1 MILSLLTSRLAGPI
15 ASGVAVLLAMAL
27 GWQTIQLAGARNAA
41 SKAEKRAAEAVSQ
54 LGRCQGNRATLEAA
68 LSVQNEAVA
77 KWKAEGDAKAKA
89 AREAA
94 DDARKAQRDADR
106 LAARLAG
113 IKSAPTC
120 EGREAAVRDMVARV
134 VR

>member
-1 MILSLLTSRLAGPI
+1 MISFLTSRLAGPI
-15 ASGVAVLLAMAL
+15 ASGVAVLLALAL

-41 SKAEKRAAEAVSQ
+41 AKAEKRAAEAVSE
-54 LGRCQGNRATLEAA
+54 LGRCQANRQALEAA

-77 KWKAEGDAKAKA
+77 KWKAEGDAMAKA

-94 DDARKAQRDADR
+94 EDGRKAQREADR

-120 EGREAAVRDMVARV
+120 EGREEGVRALVAGLER
-134 VR
+134 